1 MSIKA
6 AKPQAASCV
15 GTRLLIAYAGV
26 IYLDYVC
33 FLFLWHLLFISKFTL
48 ICFYE
53 SLTNVDVI
61 QSSDLR

>member
-1 MSIKA
+1 MQVNVERI
-6 AKPQAASCV
+6 
-15 GTRLLIAYAGV
+15 LFFIV
-26 IYLDYVC
+26 IYVDYVC

-61 QSSDLR
+61 HSSDLC